1 MAKRLLEVQNLK
13 TYFRDQNA
21 TVKAVDGVSFYVDE
35 KETLGIVGESGSGK
49 SLTSLSIL
57 RLVPKPGRIVEGKIL
72 LEGRDLL
79 KLSEKQ
85 MRRVRGE
92 KISMVLQDPMTS
104 LNPAFTVGNQIGE
117 TISTHL
123 KVKGKALTARIIEML
138 KQVKI
143 PSPETRIHAYPHQ
156 MSGGMKQ
163 RVVGAIAISCQPRL
177 LIADEPTT
185 SLDVTI
191 QAQYLE
197 LLKELQRKM
206 GMSLIFITHDF
217 GIVADICDRVAVM
230 YAGQIVE
237 SAPVRTI
244 FYEPAHP
251 YTAAL
256 LQAVPKLETKV
267 DRLTSISGQPPNPA
281 SLPAGCR
288 FAPRCPY
295 ADEKCRQEE
304 PPIFA
309 IEDNHHVKCW
319 YPLTGQARLLSVSPI
334 TMKKPSNER
343 VVNPGKAHN
352 SHPV

>member
-1 MAKRLLEVQNLK
+1 MAHRILEVQNLK
-13 TYFRDQNA
+13 TYFNNGDA
-21 TVKAVDGVSFYVDE
+21 TIKAVDGVSFHVDE

-49 SLTSLSIL
+49 SLSSLSIL
-57 RLVPKPGRIVEGKIL
+57 RLVPKPGRIVGGKIL
-72 LEGRDLL
+72 FEGQDLL
-79 KLSEKQ
+79 ALSERQ
-85 MRRVRGE
+85 MQKIRGE

-104 LNPAFTVGNQIGE
+104 LNPAFSVGNQIGE
-117 TISTHL
+117 SIVTHL
-123 KVKGKALTARIIEML
+123 KFKGTALTARIIDTL

-143 PSPETRIHAYPHQ
+143 PSPETRINNYPHQ

-191 QAQYLE
+191 QAQYLQ
-197 LLKELQRKM
+197 LLKDIQQEM

-237 SAPVRTI
+237 TAPVRTI
-244 FYEPAHP
+244 FYEAAHP

-267 DRLTSISGQPPNPA
+267 DRLTAIPGQPPNPA
-281 SLPAGCR
+281 CMPEGCR
-288 FAPRCPY
+288 FALRCVY
-295 ADEKCRQEE
+295 ADDRCRQEE
-304 PPIFA
+304 PPLTTIA
-309 IEDNHHVKCW
+309 DKHLAKCW
-319 YPLTGQARLLSVSPI
+319 YPLNFQNQQQPAAIQGLAQ
-334 TMKKPSNER
+334 
-343 VVNPGKAHN
+343 
-352 SHPV
+352 